1 MSASGPHKPREASLR
16 SLRCSPLPPAL
27 LPRSAILP
35 CGMGSIGYSRS
46 LLSLGLLDFA
56 SVHVAERAISAFGVW
71 GACVYGVT
79 PIEMGF
85 SGVNYVGQCTKQG
98 LGWTTRTVDTT
109 QVADVAFG
117 SLSWSLV
124 LHPVACGA
132 VIFSVVLLI
141 TLWLASLMGLP
152 AWMHR
157 KGQTMNQNF
166 VDFLGIFASLFPLG
180 MTITAAVLT
189 TIVCIID
196 MIIVGE
202 GISRAHKNPQAQTT
216 VHFGGVPW
224 LAFVA
229 MLLTWIGVVEAYRA
243 SFTFSKWK

>member
-1 MSASGPHKPREASLR
+1 MLR
-16 SLRCSPLPPAL
+16 SAVYHGLWSYIQLV
-27 LPRSAILP
+27 S
-35 CGMGSIGYSRS
+35 SHRS
-46 LLSLGLLDFA
+46 LSIAYLTGCARL
-56 SVHVAERAISAFGVW
+56 
-71 GACVYGVT
+71 
-79 PIEMGF
+79 
-85 SGVNYVGQCTKQG
+85 
-98 LGWTTRTVDTT
+98 
-109 QVADVAFG
+109 
-117 SLSWSLV
+117 
-124 LHPVACGA
+124 ACGA

-141 TLWLASLMGLP
+141 TLWLVSLMGLP

-157 KGQTMNQNF
+157 KAQTMNQNF

-180 MTITAAVLT
+180 MTISAAVIT

-224 LAFVA
+224 LSFVA